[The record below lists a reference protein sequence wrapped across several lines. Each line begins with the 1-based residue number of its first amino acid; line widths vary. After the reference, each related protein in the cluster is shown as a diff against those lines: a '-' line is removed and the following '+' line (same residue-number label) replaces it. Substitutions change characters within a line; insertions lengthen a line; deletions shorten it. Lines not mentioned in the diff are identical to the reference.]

1 MRSRQNRG
9 KRMSPIQQSAVR
21 NDLLAALPPDDFA
34 RLVPSL
40 QPVRLDLKQVLHEP
54 ERPIEAAY
62 FPESGMVSLV
72 ARLEDGAAQEVGI
85 VGREGVVGLAVALGA
100 ESVGTE
106 ALVQA
111 DGAALRIDVDELRA
125 AFERSAALRA
135 LLLRYAQALHAQ
147 VSQTAACN
155 GRHVVDERLA
165 RWLLM
170 AHDRADGDEFPMT
183 QEFMAMM
190 LGVRRAGV
198 SVAAG
203 VLQKA
208 GVIGHAYGRMTVL
221 DRAGLEAASCEC
233 YGAVRRQFERL
244 LGLPAGE

>member
-1 MRSRQNRG
+1 
-9 KRMSPIQQSAVR
+9 MSPIQQAAVR
-21 NDLLAALPPDDFA
+21 NDLLAALPHDTFA
-34 RLVPSL
+34 RLAPAL
-40 QPVRLDLKQVLHEP
+40 RLVRLDLRQVLHEP
-54 ERPIEAAY
+54 ERPIAAAY

-72 ARLEDGAAQEVGI
+72 ARLEDGAAQEVGL

-111 DGAALRIDVDELRA
+111 EGEALRLGADELRA
-125 AFERSAALRA
+125 AFARGAGLRD

-147 VSQTAACN
+147 VTQTAACN
-155 GRHVVDERLA
+155 GRHAVDERLA

-198 SVAAG
+198 SVAAA
-203 VLQKA
+203 VLEKA
-208 GVIGHAYGRMTVL
+208 GAIGHAYARVTVL

-233 YGAVRRQFERL
+233 HGAVRRQFERL
-244 LGLPAGE
+244 LGVVAGE

>member
-1 MRSRQNRG
+1 
-9 KRMSPIQQSAVR
+9 MSPIQQSTVR

-34 RLVPSL
+34 LLAPSL
-40 QPVRLDLKQVLHEP
+40 RPVHLELKQVLHEP
-54 ERPIEAAY
+54 ERPIAAAY
-62 FPESGMVSLV
+62 FPQSGMVSLV
-72 ARLEDGAAQEVGI
+72 ARLEDGAAQEVGL

-111 DGAALRIDVDELRA
+111 EGTALRVPTDELRA
-125 AFERSAALRA
+125 AFDRGAALRA
-135 LLLRYAQALHAQ
+135 LLLRYTQAVHAQ

-155 GRHVVDERLA
+155 GRHAVDERLA

-203 VLQKA
+203 ILQKA
-208 GVIGHAYGRMTVL
+208 GVINHTYGRVTVL
-221 DRAGLEAASCEC
+221 DRPGLEAASCEC
-233 YGAVRRQFERL
+233 YGAVRRQVERL
-244 LGLPAGE
+244 LGRAAGE

>member
-9 KRMSPIQQSAVR
+9 KHMPPIQQSAVR
-21 NDLLAALPPDDFA
+21 NGLLAALPPDDFA
-34 RLVPSL
+34 LLAPSL
-40 QPVRLDLKQVLHEP
+40 RPVRLDLKQTLHEP
-54 ERPIEAAY
+54 ERPIEAVY
-62 FPESGMVSLV
+62 FLEAGMVSLL
-72 ARLEDGAAQEVGI
+72 ARLEDGVAQEVGI

-106 ALVQA
+106 AMVQA
-111 DGAALRIDVDELRA
+111 DGAALRVDADELRM

-147 VSQTAACN
+147 VTQTAACN
-155 GRHVVDERLA
+155 GRHTVDERLA
-165 RWLLM
+165 RWMLM
-170 AHDRADGDEFPMT
+170 AHDRADGDEFVMT
-183 QEFMAMM
+183 QEFMAIM

-203 VLQKA
+203 ILQKA
-208 GVIGHAYGRMTVL
+208 GLIGHTYGRVIIL

-233 YGAVRRQFERL
+233 YAAVRRQFERL

>member
-1 MRSRQNRG
+1 VSQVR
-9 KRMSPIQQSAVR
+9 QSAVR
-21 NDLLAALPPDDFA
+21 NRLLAALPPDDFA
-34 RLVPSL
+34 LLAPSL
-40 QPVRLDLKQVLHEP
+40 RPVRLDMRQVLHEP
-54 ERPIEAAY
+54 ERPIAAAY
-62 FPESGMVSLV
+62 FPQSGMVSLL
-72 ARLEDGAAQEVGI
+72 ARLEDGAAQEVGL

-111 DGAALRIDVDELRA
+111 EGEALRLGADELRA
-125 AFERSAALRA
+125 AFGRGAGLRD

-147 VSQTAACN
+147 VTQTAACN
-155 GRHVVDERLA
+155 GRHAVDERLA

-170 AHDRADGDEFPMT
+170 AHDRADGDEFAMT
-183 QEFMAMM
+183 HEFMAMM

-198 SVAAG
+198 SVAAA

-208 GVIGHAYGRMTVL
+208 GVIGYAHGRVMVL

-233 YGAVRRQFERL
+233 HGAVARQFERL
-244 LGLPAGE
+244 LGAPAGE

>member
-1 MRSRQNRG
+1 
-9 KRMSPIQQSAVR
+9 MSPIQQSAVR

-125 AFERSAALRA
+125 AFERSAPLRA
-135 LLLRYAQALHAQ
+135 LLMRYMQAFHSQ
-147 VSQTAACN
+147 VTQTAACN
-155 GRHVVDERLA
+155 GRHTLEERMA
-165 RWLLM
+165 RWILM
-170 AHDRADGDEFPMT
+170 AHDRA
-183 QEFMAMM
+183 
-190 LGVRRAGV
+190 
-198 SVAAG
+198 
-203 VLQKA
+203 
-208 GVIGHAYGRMTVL
+208 
-221 DRAGLEAASCEC
+221 GLEATACEC
-233 YGAVRRQFERL
+233 YGVVQEQFDEL
-244 LGLPAGE
+244 LGIPAG